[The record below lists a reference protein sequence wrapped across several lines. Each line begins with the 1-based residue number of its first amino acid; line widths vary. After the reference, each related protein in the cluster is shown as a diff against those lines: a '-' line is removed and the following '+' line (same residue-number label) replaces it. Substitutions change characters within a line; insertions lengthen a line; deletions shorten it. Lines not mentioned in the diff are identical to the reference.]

1 MHTLYTIMVYG
12 ALCVWRGGNDSSLG
26 IWTKFAACTALV
38 VGLFEYDRV
47 FYTVFAPFEYLLGYT
62 DPRRPNPNTMHEY
75 VPSSPSCFAPPP
87 LLMHLLQRRSTF
99 GIQFTASHSARRFY
113 FRAGLDRYVW
123 IHGMICGYL
132 HPTFENWLQAIDDKG
147 AAVRRTIRAAIGAA
161 AVLIMVAWYN
171 TIYILPKLEYNQVH
185 PYTSW
190 IPITAFLI
198 LRNITPTLRLK
209 SLGLYGWL
217 GCITLETY
225 VLCVPCIIYYR
236 CQTIVWPSLVP
247 QPVLPVVVSPWM
259 ITCVDSLICAQRLLA
274 TPWIQ
279 AIPYVAPVQGSQ
291 LPANISP
298 LTPPRVSA
306 GQFYGRDIALH
317 LLGAPPV
324 QDDGP
329 AQRRH
334 DSTRR
339 RRIVAPKPDHVGSGR
354 RLRLVDWIH
363 RDGGR

>member
-1 MHTLYTIMVYG
+1 VARGQRLEPRHLDKVRRLHSPRRWTVRVRQGLLHRLCALRVSARLHRPAEAKPKYHARVCSELTIMLRTSTASHASTSASVY
-12 ALCVWRGGNDSSLG
+12 V
-26 IWTKFAACTALV
+26 
-38 VGLFEYDRV
+38 
-47 FYTVFAPFEYLLGYT
+47 
-62 DPRRPNPNTMHEY
+62 
-75 VPSSPSCFAPPP
+75 
-87 LLMHLLQRRSTF
+87 F

-132 HPTFENWLQAIDDKG
+132 HPTFENWLRAIDDKG

-236 CQTIVWPSLVP
+236 GQTIVWPSFVL

-259 ITCVDSLICAQRLLA
+259 ITCLDSLICPQRLLA

-339 RRIVAPKPDHVGSGR
+339 RRIVAPKPDHVGSGCR
-354 RLRLVDWIH
+354 PVSYTHFRAH
-363 RDGGR
+363 ET